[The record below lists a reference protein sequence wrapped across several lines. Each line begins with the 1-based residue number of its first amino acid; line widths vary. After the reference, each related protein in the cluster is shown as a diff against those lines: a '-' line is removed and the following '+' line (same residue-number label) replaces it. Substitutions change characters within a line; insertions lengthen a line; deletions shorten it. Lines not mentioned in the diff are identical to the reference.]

1 MILVFR
7 LFSKGEYKEAT
18 FSFFLNSLLENRKQS
33 IRLRTMRARSPL
45 PSNKEHKV
53 DYQEHLLLS
62 PSLGKLEVQLID
74 MELYKLKGKLQLSLS
89 KLQSLSLISRVFS
102 TQFSYDH

>member
-1 MILVFR
+1 
-7 LFSKGEYKEAT
+7 
-18 FSFFLNSLLENRKQS
+18 
-33 IRLRTMRARSPL
+33 MRARSPL

-62 PSLGKLEVQLID
+62 PSSGKLGVQLVEK
-74 MELYKLKGKLQLSLS
+74 ELYKLKGKLQLSLS

-102 TQFSYDH
+102 TQFSYDHQSILYHINIFGGFNSGNLRIL